1 MTLISKEEIRKRVK
15 AIVLS
20 KLLVDEDELTP
31 DTNFT
36 NDLGANSLD
45 MVELV
50 MEYEKE
56 FGISIPNSDAECF
69 ETLQDVYDY
78 LESIY

>member
-31 DTNFT
+31 DANFT

-56 FGISIPNSDAECF
+56 FGISIPDSDAERF